1 MDEAGLSVII
11 CLCAVVVVLGT
22 ALVVSLWRVS
32 RLADKCIN
40 HALAESMDQ
49 REVMRM
55 KLQTDNQEL
64 LLREARRRE
73 REATE
78 PRVVDHVVVDGAE
91 PDIQVATGRSFR
103 GA

>member
-22 ALVVSLWRVS
+22 ALVVALWRVS

-73 REATE
+73 RENSGT
-78 PRVVDHVVVDGAE
+78 HVVSEPAIDGAE